1 MNTTWI
7 HLLALLA
14 TRWDFLV
21 PLFQSCGEFTTSEL
35 SLDCKP
41 AGASYKNMFL
51 FKVQTYIVNGRYAR
65 FALFLVKYT
74 REKQRGI
81 PLLLTE
87 TLSPPSKILD
97 FSFVM
102 FDFAILNTGI
112 NFLTIL
118 LKIWNLY
125 LTIWKTCTDICWL
138 VKYFCNGLK
147 QNVLSLRDGLNQCS
161 KTTILIQ

>member
-1 MNTTWI
+1 
-7 HLLALLA
+7 
-14 TRWDFLV
+14 
-21 PLFQSCGEFTTSEL
+21 
-35 SLDCKP
+35 
-41 AGASYKNMFL
+41 MFL

-118 LKIWNLY
+118 LKI
-125 LTIWKTCTDICWL
+125 
-138 VKYFCNGLK
+138 
-147 QNVLSLRDGLNQCS
+147 
-161 KTTILIQ
+161 